1 MFGTFF
7 AGFWFSL
14 SLIVAIGAQNA
25 FVLRQ
30 GIIGKNI
37 FWVCALC
44 ALSDALLIQLG
55 VFGMAAIQNAMP
67 TFAVWMRYGGAV
79 FLMVY
84 GILRLRSAW
93 CGGERLQADETR
105 ESSLRSVMITTLA
118 ITWLNPHVYLDT
130 VLLLGTVASRYHP
143 DEVTFAVGATLAS
156 LVFFF
161 SLGYGA
167 KSLRHWLARPA
178 IWRVIETAIGVFML
192 YLAVKLLLGN

>member
-30 GIIGKNI
+30 GIIGKHI

-55 VFGMAAIQNAMP
+55 VFGMSAIQQAMP
-67 TFAVWMRYGGAV
+67 TFALWMRYGGAV
-79 FLMVY
+79 FLLVY
-84 GILRLRSAW
+84 GLLRLRSAW
-93 CGGERLQADETR
+93 RGGERLQADEAR
-105 ESSLRSVMITTLA
+105 ESSLRSVILTTLA

-130 VLLLGTVASRYHP
+130 VLLLGTVASRYYP
-143 DEVTFAVGATLAS
+143 DEIIFAVGATLAS

-192 YLAVKLLLGN
+192 YLAGKLLLGN